1 MLSAYLASRG
11 RGVGGAAAVNL
22 SMYIKFII
30 SRTANSQVISPHHTA
45 GGFMWHLLIP

>member
-22 SMYIKFII
+22 SIYINFII
-30 SRTANSQVISPHHTA
+30 SPNANSQVISPHHTT
-45 GGFMWHLLIP
+45 GGFMWHLITP